1 MKHNKGTEC
10 IEIARKAYTGLAKI
24 KKELDNAEIKVV
36 LKFIG
41 DYLERHL
48 TKDQSN
54 ELKTWLSN
62 LQKNKEK
69 EEDIVALLDL
79 IANEKVIEHEQKR
92 IREEVISLFGKKGL
106 DSISPLLDNIDD
118 LKKLDDVYKTM
129 VKTESFE
136 STKRVLEK

>member
-1 MKHNKGTEC
+1 M
-10 IEIARKAYTGLAKI
+10 
-24 KKELDNAEIKVV
+24 

-54 ELKTWLSN
+54 ELKPLSN

-92 IREEVISLFGKKGL
+92 IREEVISLFGKK
-106 DSISPLLDNIDD
+106 D
-118 LKKLDDVYKTM
+118 
-129 VKTESFE
+129 
-136 STKRVLEK
+136 